1 MPPTKLYQEII
12 DYCQANADPAMVTKY
27 ARYFTEGYDA
37 YGLGK
42 GVLET
47 KVNEILVRENIAINL
62 VYKLGDLLVAS
73 HKYEETYFA
82 THLLKHF
89 TDEFS
94 SATFTAVRH
103 WFEIGIVNWAHCDV
117 VCRDITGPLLK
128 NKVVDIAAL
137 KPWRDAA
144 NTYQRRAVPVTL
156 IEILPDTKIFAPL
169 LNLIEPLMHDPAK
182 KVQQGLGWFL
192 REAWKLQPVPIEAF
206 LFKYKDTAARTIYQY
221 ACEKMGKEEKKKFR
235 NNKKNN

>member
-1 MPPTKLYQEII
+1 MEARKLYREIVE
-12 DYCQANADPAMVTKY
+12 YCQANADPAMVTKY

-47 KVNEILVRENIAINL
+47 KVNEILASENITLDL
-62 VYKLGDLLVAS
+62 VYQLGDLLVAS

-89 TDEFS
+89 ANEFTTD
-94 SATFTAVRH
+94 TFTAVEC
-103 WFEIGIVNWAHCDV
+103 WFELGIVNWAHCDV
-117 VCRDITGPLLK
+117 VCRDVTGPLLK
-128 NKVVDIAAL
+128 NQVVGLAAL
-137 KPWRDAA
+137 ESWREAA

-156 IEILPDTKIFAPL
+156 IEILPLSNDFGPL
-169 LNLIEPLMHDPAK
+169 LDLVEPLMHDPEK

-192 REAWKLQPVPIEAF
+192 RETWKLQPKPIEDI
-206 LFKYKDTAARTIYQY
+206 LLKYKDYAPRVIYQY
-221 ACEKMGKEEKKKFR
+221 ACEKMEKEQKQLYKKRKI
-235 NNKKNN
+235 K

>member
-1 MPPTKLYQEII
+1 MQPTELYQEII
-12 DYCQANADPAMVTKY
+12 NYCRANADPAIVTKY

-47 KVNEILVRENIAINL
+47 KVDEILGRDDITIDL
-62 VYKLGDLLVAS
+62 VYKLGELLIAS

-89 TDEFS
+89 TDQFS
-94 SATFTAVRH
+94 SATFTAVEH

-128 NKVVDIAAL
+128 NKVVDIANLA
-137 KPWRDAA
+137 PWQKAT

-156 IEILPDTKIFAPL
+156 IEILPDTENFAPL
-169 LNLIEPLMHDPAK
+169 LDLIETLMHDQEK

-192 REAWKLQPVPIEAF
+192 REAWKLQPAPIVAF
-206 LFKYKDTAARTIYQY
+206 LLKYKDTAPRTIYQY
-221 ACEKMGKEEKKKFR
+221 ACEKMGKEEKQKFR
-235 NNKKNN
+235 KP

>member
-1 MPPTKLYQEII
+1 MQPTELYQEII
-12 DYCQANADPAMVTKY
+12 NYCRANADPAMVTKY
-27 ARYFTEGYDA
+27 ARYFIEGYDA
-37 YGLGK
+37 YGLDK

-47 KVNEILVRENIAINL
+47 KVDEILARDNITIDL
-62 VYKLGDLLVAS
+62 VYMLGDLLVAS

-94 SATFTAVRH
+94 FATFTEVGH

-117 VCRDITGPLLK
+117 ICRDITGPLLK

-169 LNLIEPLMHDPAK
+169 LDLIETLMHDHEK

-206 LFKYKDTAARTIYQY
+206 LLKYKNTAPRLIYQY
-221 ACEKMGKEEKKKFR
+221 ACEKMSKEQKHLYKKGG
-235 NNKKNN
+235 NK

>member
-1 MPPTKLYQEII
+1 MQPTELYQEII
-12 DYCQANADPAMVTKY
+12 NYCRANADPAIVTKY

-47 KVNEILVRENIAINL
+47 KVNEILASENITIKL
-62 VYKLGDLLVAS
+62 VYKLGGLLVAS

-89 TDEFS
+89 TDQFS
-94 SATFTAVRH
+94 SATFAAVGH
-103 WFEIGIVNWAHCDV
+103 WFELGIVNWAHCDV

-128 NKVVDIAAL
+128 NKVVTIVAL
-137 KPWRDAA
+137 APWREAA

-156 IEILPDTKIFAPL
+156 IEILPDTKNITPL
-169 LNLIEPLMHDPAK
+169 LDLIEPLMHDPAK

-192 REAWKLQPVPIEAF
+192 REAWKLQPKPIEAF
-206 LFKYKDTAARTIYQY
+206 LLKYKDSAPRLIYQY
-221 ACEKMGKEEKKKFR
+221 ACEKMGKEQKQLYKKGESK
-235 NNKKNN
+235 

>member
-1 MPPTKLYQEII
+1 MPPTELYQEII
-12 DYCQANADPAMVTKY
+12 NYCRANADPAIVTKY

-42 GVLET
+42 GVLEA
-47 KVNEILVRENIAINL
+47 KVDEILVRDKITIEL
-62 VYKLGDLLVAS
+62 VYTLGDLLIVS

-89 TDEFS
+89 TDKFS
-94 SATFTAVRH
+94 SATFTAVGH

-117 VCRDITGPLLK
+117 VCRDVTGPLLK
-128 NKVVDIAAL
+128 NKVIDIAAL
-137 KPWRDAA
+137 ATWRGAA

-156 IEILPDTKIFAPL
+156 IEILPDTENFTPL
-169 LNLIEPLMHDPAK
+169 LDLIEPLMHDTAK

-192 REAWKLQPVPIEAF
+192 RETWKFQPTPVEAF
-206 LFKYKDTAARTIYQY
+206 LLKYKDTAPRLIYQY
-221 ACEKMGKEEKKKFR
+221 ACEKMGKEEKQRFKKIKSL
-235 NNKKNN
+235 N